1 MRNYIEN
8 YQFYYVNDVIDFSN
22 ITGEIDEIVVE
33 YITKRLSEVKTET
46 SQAIDFL
53 SESFDDIEE
62 QMFKWKTSYLEKI
75 QNIKNTSSFI
85 AMKNIS
91 SEESGFYALSEI
103 DYDQSKNV
111 SFSKVENGIVMAS
124 IHELYVGSKPNGN

>member
-8 YQFYYVNDVIDFSN
+8 YQFYYMNDVIDFSN

-124 IHELYVGSKPNGN
+124 IHELYVGSKA

>member
-1 MRNYIEN
+1 MRNYLEN

-124 IHELYVGSKPNGN
+124 IHELYVGSKA

>member
-53 SESFDDIEE
+53 RESFDDIEE

-124 IHELYVGSKPNGN
+124 IHELYVGSKA

>member
-85 AMKNIS
+85 AMKNIP

-124 IHELYVGSKPNGN
+124 IHELYVGSKA

>member
-124 IHELYVGSKPNGN
+124 IYELYVGSKA

>member
-8 YQFYYVNDVIDFSN
+8 YQFYYVNDVIDFLN

-124 IHELYVGSKPNGN
+124 IHELYVGSKA

>member
-75 QNIKNTSSFI
+75 QNIKSTSSFI

-124 IHELYVGSKPNGN
+124 IHELYVGSKA

>member
-91 SEESGFYALSEI
+91 SEESGFYALSDI

-124 IHELYVGSKPNGN
+124 IHELYVGSKA

>member
-33 YITKRLSEVKTET
+33 YMTKRLSEVKTET

-124 IHELYVGSKPNGN
+124 IHELYVGSKA

>member
-22 ITGEIDEIVVE
+22 ITGEIDEIVIE

-85 AMKNIS
+85 AMKNIA

-124 IHELYVGSKPNGN
+124 IHELYVGSKA

>member
-46 SQAIDFL
+46 SQAINFL

-124 IHELYVGSKPNGN
+124 IHELYVGSKA

>member
-46 SQAIDFL
+46 SQVIDFL

-124 IHELYVGSKPNGN
+124 IHELYVGSKA

>member
-8 YQFYYVNDVIDFSN
+8 YQFYYVNDVIDFWN
-22 ITGEIDEIVVE
+22 ITGEIDEIVIE

-124 IHELYVGSKPNGN
+124 IHELYVGSKA

>member
-8 YQFYYVNDVIDFSN
+8 YQFYYVNDIIDFSN

-124 IHELYVGSKPNGN
+124 IHELYVGSKA

>member
-103 DYDQSKNV
+103 DYDKSKNV

-124 IHELYVGSKPNGN
+124 IHELYVGSKA

>member
-124 IHELYVGSKPNGN
+124 FLFLFFGSKA

>member
-111 SFSKVENGIVMAS
+111 SFSKVENGIVMSS
-124 IHELYVGSKPNGN
+124 IHELYVGSKA

>member
-103 DYDQSKNV
+103 DYDLSKNV

-124 IHELYVGSKPNGN
+124 IHELYVGSKA

>member
-103 DYDQSKNV
+103 DYDQSRNV

-124 IHELYVGSKPNGN
+124 IHELYVGSKA

>member
-22 ITGEIDEIVVE
+22 ITGEIDEIVIE

-62 QMFKWKTSYLEKI
+62 LMFKWKTSYLEKI

-124 IHELYVGSKPNGN
+124 IHELYVGSKA

>member
-46 SQAIDFL
+46 SQAIYFL

-124 IHELYVGSKPNGN
+124 IHELYVGSKA

>member
-53 SESFDDIEE
+53 SESLDDIEE

-124 IHELYVGSKPNGN
+124 IHELYVGSKA

>member
-53 SESFDDIEE
+53 SGSFDDIEE

-124 IHELYVGSKPNGN
+124 IHELYVGSKA

>member
-22 ITGEIDEIVVE
+22 ITGEIDEIVIE

-91 SEESGFYALSEI
+91 SEESRFYALSEI
-103 DYDQSKNV
+103 DYNQSKNV

-124 IHELYVGSKPNGN
+124 IHELYVGSKA

>member
-124 IHELYVGSKPNGN
+124 IH

>member
-33 YITKRLSEVKTET
+33 YITKRLSE
-46 SQAIDFL
+46 
-53 SESFDDIEE
+53 
-62 QMFKWKTSYLEKI
+62 I

-124 IHELYVGSKPNGN
+124 IHELYVGSKA

>member
-22 ITGEIDEIVVE
+22 ITGEIDKIVVK

-124 IHELYVGSKPNGN
+124 IHELYVGSKA

>member
-22 ITGEIDEIVVE
+22 ITGEIDEIVIE

-53 SESFDDIEE
+53 SESFNDIEE

-124 IHELYVGSKPNGN
+124 IHELYVGSKA

>member
-53 SESFDDIEE
+53 SESFGDIEE

-124 IHELYVGSKPNGN
+124 IHELYVGSKA

>member
-1 MRNYIEN
+1 MGLFWI
-8 YQFYYVNDVIDFSN
+8 
-22 ITGEIDEIVVE
+22 E

-124 IHELYVGSKPNGN
+124 IHELYVGSKA

>member
-8 YQFYYVNDVIDFSN
+8 YQFYYVNDVIGFSN

-53 SESFDDIEE
+53 SESFVDIEE

-103 DYDQSKNV
+103 DYEQSKNV

-124 IHELYVGSKPNGN
+124 IHELYVGSKA

>member
-111 SFSKVENGIVMAS
+111 SFSRVENGIVMAS
-124 IHELYVGSKPNGN
+124 IHELYVGSKA

>member
-22 ITGEIDEIVVE
+22 ITGEIDEIVIE

-124 IHELYVGSKPNGN
+124 IHELYVGSKA

>member
-53 SESFDDIEE
+53 SESFNDIEE

-124 IHELYVGSKPNGN
+124 IHELYVGSKA

>member
-111 SFSKVENGIVMAS
+111 SFSKVENGVVMAS
-124 IHELYVGSKPNGN
+124 IHELYVGSKA

>member
-103 DYDQSKNV
+103 DYDQSKYV

-124 IHELYVGSKPNGN
+124 IHELYVGSKA

>member
-124 IHELYVGSKPNGN
+124 IHELYVGSKA

>member
-53 SESFDDIEE
+53 SESFDNIEE

-124 IHELYVGSKPNGN
+124 IHELYVGSKA